1 MERVWR
7 FKLVDHYPKLRKAS
21 ASPDY
26 SWEQTRLRKAREAG
40 NLYHTPRLLTGGGAQ
55 VQFGHFNSAKNIFSV
70 SDQSFTFGGQP
81 YPTTDAFEECNAR
94 FALQG
99 CQLL

>member
-1 MERVWR
+1 MERVRR

-26 SWEQTRLRKAREAG
+26 SWEQTCLRKAREAG
-40 NLYHTPRLLTGGGAQ
+40 NLYHTPRLLTGGGTQ
-55 VQFGHFNSAKNIFSV
+55 VQFGHFNSAKNIFGV

>member
-1 MERVWR
+1 
-7 FKLVDHYPKLRKAS
+7 
-21 ASPDY
+21 
-26 SWEQTRLRKAREAG
+26 
-40 NLYHTPRLLTGGGAQ
+40 LLTGGGTQ
-55 VQFGHFNSAKNIFSV
+55 VQFGHFNSAKNIFGV
-70 SDQSFTFGGQP
+70 SDQSFTFGRQP